1 MKDIN
6 NLASAPSRGLFI
18 DSHGWQRNAYD
29 SVRSEGGVCM
39 PNFEEKQKV
48 VEDIKQKFE
57 GANGVILADY
67 RGLTVS
73 QVTNLRVELR
83 QAGIEYRVLK
93 NTMVRRAADEIGITG
108 LDEFLE
114 GPTAL
119 AFSTDPV
126 APAKILSEF
135 SKKNKSLTIKAGV
148 LDGKVINAEKVKDLA
163 NLPSREVLLSQVL
176 AGMQGPLQG
185 MVNVLQGPIRKFG
198 YALEE
203 VRKLKEAQA

>member
-1 MKDIN
+1 
-6 NLASAPSRGLFI
+6 
-18 DSHGWQRNAYD
+18 
-29 SVRSEGGVCM
+29 M

-48 VEDIKQKFE
+48 VDDIKQKIE
-57 GANGVILADY
+57 GSSGIIIADY

-93 NTMVRRAADEIGITG
+93 NTMVQRAANEIGLTG
-108 LDEFLE
+108 LDTFLE
-114 GPTAL
+114 GPTAV

-126 APAKILSEF
+126 APAKILMEY
-135 SKKNKSLTIKAGV
+135 SKKNKNLKIKAGIV
-148 LDGKVINAEKVKDLA
+148 EGRVVGPEMIKDLA
-163 NLPSREVLLSQVL
+163 SLPSREVLLSQVL
-176 AGMQGPLQG
+176 AGMQAPIQG
-185 MVNVLQGPIRKFG
+185 MVMVLQGPIRKFG

>member
-1 MKDIN
+1 
-6 NLASAPSRGLFI
+6 
-18 DSHGWQRNAYD
+18 
-29 SVRSEGGVCM
+29 M
-39 PNFEEKQKV
+39 PNFDEKQKV
-48 VEDIKQKFE
+48 VEDIKKKFQ
-57 GANGVILADY
+57 GATGVILADY

-73 QVTNLRVELR
+73 QVTKLRVELR
-83 QAGIEYRVLK
+83 QAGVEYKVLK
-93 NTMVRRAADEIGITG
+93 NTMVRRAADEVGIKG
-108 LDEFLE
+108 LEEFLE

-119 AFSTDPV
+119 AFSVDPV

-135 SKKNKSLTIKAGV
+135 SKKNKATLTIKAGV
-148 LDGKVINAEKVKDLA
+148 LEGRVIDAEKVKELA

>member
-1 MKDIN
+1 
-6 NLASAPSRGLFI
+6 
-18 DSHGWQRNAYD
+18 
-29 SVRSEGGVCM
+29 M
-39 PNFEEKQKV
+39 PNFDEKQKV
-48 VEDIKQKFE
+48 VEDIKQKFQ
-57 GANGVILADY
+57 GASGVVLADY
-67 RGLTVS
+67 RGLTVA

-83 QAGIEYRVLK
+83 QAGVEYRVLK
-93 NTMVRRAADEIGITG
+93 NTMVRRAADEMGIKG

-119 AFSTDPV
+119 AFSADPV

-135 SKKNKSLTIKAGV
+135 SKKTKTLTIKAGV
-148 LDGKVINAEKVKDLA
+148 LEGRVIDADKVKDLA

>member
-1 MKDIN
+1 
-6 NLASAPSRGLFI
+6 
-18 DSHGWQRNAYD
+18 
-29 SVRSEGGVCM
+29 M
-39 PNFEEKQKV
+39 PNFEEKQKI
-48 VEDIKQKFE
+48 VEDIKQKFQ
-57 GANGVILADY
+57 GATGVILADY

-73 QVTNLRVELR
+73 QVTDLRVEFR
-83 QAGIEYRVLK
+83 KAGVEYRVLK
-93 NTMVRRAADEIGITG
+93 NTMIRRAADELGLSG
-108 LDEFLE
+108 LDQYLE
-114 GPTAL
+114 GPTAV

-148 LDGKVINAEKVKDLA
+148 LEGKVISSDMIKDLA

-176 AGMQGPLQG
+176 AGLQAPLQG

-203 VRKLKEAQA
+203 VRKVKEAQA